1 MVSYIVK
8 RLLQFLPTSLA
19 VLCLVGG
26 MVHAIPGDPVDVL
39 LGDLALEEEKIE
51 LRTRLGL
58 DAPIPTQILRFLRGV
73 LTGDLGLSLMKGLPV
88 RQLIGERYGA
98 TLQLALTTMI
108 IALAIAIPLGIVSA
122 YRAGSAWDHG
132 AMILSLLGAS
142 IPTMFLGPM
151 LVLLFAITLG
161 LLPVSGMENWTSLI
175 LPSLTMGSALAG
187 ILARMIRNTILE
199 LMREDFVRTA
209 QAKGLSRLQALL
221 GHILRNASRPVLTI
235 VGLQFGALLT
245 GAVITEKIFDWPG
258 LGSLMIEGLSS
269 RDYPVV
275 QGCIVIFSL
284 SYLSLNLLVDITYGF
299 LDPRIKLAAKT

>member
-221 GHILRNASRPVLTI
+221 GHILRNASLPVLTI

>member
-1 MVSYIVK
+1 MLSYIAR
-8 RLLQFLPTSLA
+8 RLLQFIPTSLA

-39 LGDLALEEEKIE
+39 LGDLALEDEKIE
-51 LRTRLGL
+51 LRQRLGL
-58 DAPIPTQILRFLRGV
+58 DAPIPTQIFRFLQGV

-88 RQLIGERYGA
+88 RQLISERYGA
-98 TLQLALTTMI
+98 TVQLALATMV
-108 IALAIAIPLGIVSA
+108 IALSIAIPLGVISA
-122 YRAGSAWDHG
+122 YRAGSPWDHG

-199 LMREDFVRTA
+199 LMQEDFVRTA
-209 QAKGLSRLQALL
+209 QAKGLSRMQALL
-221 GHILRNASRPVLTI
+221 GHVLRNASLPVLTI

-258 LGSLMIEGLSS
+258 LGSLMIEGLNS

-284 SYLSLNLLVDITYGF
+284 SYLSLNLLVDVTYGF